1 MRSSGKRSSVR
12 PELASPF
19 MATESDAQITG
30 SEPTWLVPKPV
41 VPLTGRERFSDN
53 AWSVLDF
60 WRWAFSD
67 LRTNIVRGVL
77 AEYIVARAV
86 GDPSSLREAWDNW
99 DVTTATG
106 ITVEVKSSAYLQSWN
121 QRKLSSI
128 EFKGLTGREWSAQ
141 TNELAADRT
150 LRAQVYV
157 FAVHTCREPDQYD
170 PLKIEDWEFRV
181 MSAAQLAEHGYRS
194 VTLGFLDR
202 HAPTVYGIDELRQAV
217 ERAHADGK
225 EAVERGLG

>member
-1 MRSSGKRSSVR
+1 MPPDADVGT
-12 PELASPF
+12 PSP
-19 MATESDAQITG
+19 G
-30 SEPTWLVPKPV
+30 WLIPKPAR
-41 VPLTGRERFSDN
+41 PSTGQERFSSDPS
-53 AWSVLDF
+53 SVLDF

-77 AEYIVARAV
+77 AEYLVARAV
-86 GDPSSLREAWDNW
+86 GDPSPLRKAWDNW

-106 ITVEVKSSAYLQSWN
+106 IKVEVKSSAYLQSWN
-121 QRKLSSI
+121 QRKLSAITFS
-128 EFKGLTGREWSAQ
+128 GLTGREWSAE

-150 LRAQVYV
+150 LRAEVYV
-157 FAVHTCREPDQYD
+157 FAVHTCSEPDQYD

-202 HAPTVYGIDELRQAV
+202 HARTAYRLSDLARAV
-217 ERAHADGK
+217 EQAYASSK
-225 EAVERGLG
+225 EADQ